1 MTATRLFSPEPLA
14 FFLTWTTYGSWLPG
28 DDRGWSD
35 DRGVLREPSFRL
47 MSSARRRL
55 TGSAV
60 SLTLMQRERVVET
73 ITRHCQHRQW
83 KLFAVA
89 CRSQHVHVVVSAV
102 AYQPVVVSQQL
113 KMWAARA
120 LATGGTP
127 AGGIWTRGCSRRRI
141 YDERSLHAVVQY
153 VAECQDRPI
162 A

>member
-1 MTATRLFSPEPLA
+1 MTATRPFSPEPRA

-35 DRGVLREPSFRL
+35 DRGVLREPSVRL

-55 TGSAV
+55 TSSAV

-89 CRSQHVHVVVSAV
+89 CRSQHVHVVVSAGGSG
-102 AYQPVVVSQQL
+102 AGDGRNAGRRNL
-113 KMWAARA
+113 DAR
-120 LATGGTP
+120 
-127 AGGIWTRGCSRRRI
+127 
-141 YDERSLHAVVQY
+141 V
-153 VAECQDRPI
+153 
-162 A
+162 